1 MALGHFGFQHGDLV
15 VTHEGHVA
23 TVIGLK
29 EPSQDRIRQ
38 FSGGNQGG
46 KSDVICCGWGKI
58 VEAFPIVCGLFLKI
72 IQKCSLQFHIE
83 TFLDLSGGAP
93 ICCKGVELLDFP

>member
-29 EPSQDRIRQ
+29 EPSQDVNRQ
-38 FSGGNQGG
+38 FSGGNPGEKLDG
-46 KSDVICCGWGKI
+46 ACFLKLSPWI
-58 VEAFPIVCGLFLKI
+58 LKI
-72 IQKCSLQFHIE
+72 IQKCSLKFRIE
-83 TFLDLSGGAP
+83 TFLVLGHP
-93 ICCKGVELLDFP
+93 HLLEGS

>member
-29 EPSQDRIRQ
+29 EPSQDPIRQ
-38 FSGGNQGG
+38 FFRVGILTESWMASPVDGG
-46 KSDVICCGWGKI
+46 K
-58 VEAFPIVCGLFLKI
+58 FLKPYPW
-72 IQKCSLQFHIE
+72 SR
-83 TFLDLSGGAP
+83 
-93 ICCKGVELLDFP
+93 